1 MAFALGI
8 VLFGLGIAI
17 SIALHEAGHM
27 YAARATG
34 MRVRRYF
41 IGFGPT
47 LWSTTKHSAKHGPTE
62 YGLKAIPLG
71 GFCDIAGMT
80 KLDEMT
86 EEERP
91 YAMYDRPARSRI
103 FVMLGG
109 IIMNVILAL
118 GLIYMV
124 ALAWGLPDRSV
135 QFTPTVEAT
144 TCTAPSQNS
153 DGTLEKC
160 SGTGPAAESG
170 IKAGDTFVSLDGKE
184 VTDFP
189 AFSKQVTALGK
200 QASEDQGKRPGD
212 SITVPAEVRRG
223 DKTVPVDL
231 KVQLVER
238 RNTAGN
244 TMVVGAV
251 GVKGKAPE
259 YRVERYNP
267 ATAVGGTLSFTG
279 MAVKETAKG
288 LVELPQRFPGV
299 VASIFGGNR
308 ADDSPMSVVGA
319 SRLGGEL
326 VKYDQW
332 ASFFMA
338 LASLNLFLAGFNLVP
353 LPPLDGGHIAVV
365 LWEKVRD
372 FFRRRRGLAPGGPA
386 DYTRLMPLTYAAT
399 FVLLLFGVTVIV
411 ADVVNPIRL
420 F

>member
-1 MAFALGI
+1 MAFAVGI
-8 VLFGLGIAI
+8 ILFGLGIAI

-27 YAARATG
+27 YAARWTG

-62 YGLKAIPLG
+62 YGLKAVPLG

-109 IIMNVILAL
+109 IIMNIILAL
-118 GLIYMV
+118 GLIYAV

-135 QFTPTVEAT
+135 QFTPTVDS
-144 TCTAPSQNS
+144 TACAAPHQNP
-153 DGTLEKC
+153 DGTLAKC

-170 IKAGDTFVSLDGKE
+170 IRSGDTFVRIDGDE
-184 VTDFP
+184 VPDFP
-189 AFSKQVTALGK
+189 TFSKKVSALGK
-200 QASEDQGKRPGD
+200 QAHEDQGKQAGEA
-212 SITVPAEVRRG
+212 ITVPAEVRRG
-223 DKTVPVDL
+223 EQNVPVNL
-231 KVQLVER
+231 KIQLVER

-251 GVKGKAPE
+251 GVKAKDPE
-259 YRVERYNP
+259 YRVKHYNP

-279 MAVKETAKG
+279 MAVQETAKG

-299 VASIFGGNR
+299 VASIFGGDR

-338 LASLNLFLAGFNLVP
+338 LASLNLFLAAFNLVP

-372 FFRRRRGLAPGGPA
+372 FFRRRKGLAPGGPA
-386 DYTRLMPLTYAAT
+386 DYTRLMPVTYAAT
-399 FVLLLFGVTVIV
+399 LVLLLFGLTVIV

>member
-47 LWSTTKHSAKHGPTE
+47 LWSTTKHSPKHGPTE

-91 YAMYDRPARSRI
+91 YAMYNRPARARI

-109 IIMNVILAL
+109 IIMNIILAL
-118 GLIYMV
+118 ALIYTV

-135 QFTPTVEAT
+135 KFTPTVEST

-153 DGTLEKC
+153 DGTLAKC

-170 IKAGDTFVSLDGKE
+170 IKSGDTFVSLDGKE
-184 VTDFP
+184 VADFP

-200 QASEDQGKRPGD
+200 QASEDQGKHPGD
-212 SITVPAEVRRG
+212 TITVPAEVRRG
-223 DKTVPVDL
+223 DKNVPVDL
-231 KVQLVER
+231 RIRLVER

-267 ATAVGGTLSFTG
+267 VTAVGGTLSFTG
-279 MAVKETAKG
+279 LAVKETAKG
-288 LVELPQRFPGV
+288 LVQLPQRFPGV

-386 DYTRLMPLTYAAT
+386 DYTRLMPLTYVAT
-399 FVLLLFGVTVIV
+399 LVLLLFGLTVIV

>member
-1 MAFALGI
+1 MAFAVGI
-8 VLFGLGIAI
+8 VLFGLGIAV

-27 YAARATG
+27 YAARWTG

-47 LWSTTKHSAKHGPTE
+47 LWSTTRHSKKHGPTE

-91 YAMYDRPARSRI
+91 YAMYDRPARARI

-109 IIMNVILAL
+109 IIMNIILAL
-118 GLIYMV
+118 GLMYTV

-135 QFTPTVEAT
+135 KFTPTVEST
-144 TCTAPSQNS
+144 SCTAPQQNP
-153 DGTLEKC
+153 DGTLAKC
-160 SGTGPAAESG
+160 SGDGPAAQSG
-170 IKAGDTFVSLDGKE
+170 VKAGDTFVSVDGE
-184 VTDFP
+184 ETPDFP
-189 AFSKQVTALGK
+189 AFSKKVSALGK
-200 QASEDQGKRPGD
+200 DASEAEGKKPGD
-212 SITVPAEVRRG
+212 TVTVPAQVRRG
-223 DKTVPVDL
+223 DNTVPVDL
-231 KVQLVER
+231 KIQLVER
-238 RNTAGN
+238 LNTAGN

-251 GVKGKAPE
+251 GVKAKAPD
-259 YRVERYNP
+259 YRLIHYNP

-279 MAVKETAKG
+279 EAVKETAKG
-288 LVELPQRFPGV
+288 LVQLPQRFPGV
-299 VASIFGGNR
+299 VASIFGGDR

-338 LASLNLFLAGFNLVP
+338 LASLNLFLAAFNLVP

-372 FFRRRRGLAPGGPA
+372 FFRRRKGLAPGGPA
-386 DYTRLMPLTYAAT
+386 DYTRLMPVTYAAT
-399 FVLLLFGVTVIV
+399 FLLLLFGATVII